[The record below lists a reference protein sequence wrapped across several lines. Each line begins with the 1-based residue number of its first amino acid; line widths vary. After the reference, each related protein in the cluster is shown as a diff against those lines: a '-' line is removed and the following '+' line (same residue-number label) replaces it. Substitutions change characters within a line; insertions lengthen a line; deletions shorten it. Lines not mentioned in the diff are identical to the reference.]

1 MSSNVSL
8 LDVKSEDGFAGVHR
22 DLLEGILRTLRPDN
36 YLEIGAAFGGTLQM
50 AANFCNVVVG
60 VDIKDRI
67 NVHLSPDVRVYFMSS
82 DQYFNTNLGLSERM
96 RFDFIYIDGDHSF
109 PQAAQDFFNSLHVL
123 NPGGVIALHDSVP
136 PDAKHADLDLCG
148 EVYKLVKELRTK
160 ADLQVFT
167 FNIMFGLTLV
177 SRIEQIKWGIK
188 F

>member
-8 LDVKSEDGFAGVHR
+8 LDVKSEDGFAGINR
-22 DLLEGILRTLRPDN
+22 DLLEGVLRTLRPDN
-36 YLEIGAAFGGTLQM
+36 YLEIGAAFGGTLRM

-67 NVHLSPDVRVYFMSS
+67 NVHLSPDVQVYFMPS
-82 DQYFNTNLGLSERM
+82 DQYFSTNLGLPEWM

-109 PQAAQDFFNSLHVL
+109 CQVSQDFFNSLHIL
-123 NPGGVIALHDSVP
+123 NPDGVIALHDSVP
-136 PDAKHADLDLCG
+136 PDTKHTDLNFCG
-148 EVYKLVKELRTK
+148 EVYKLVRDLRTRT
-160 ADLQVFT
+160 DLQVFT

-177 SRIEQIKWGIK
+177 SRVERIKWGIK